1 MKDGFCQILALDV
14 DEEKSSTSNP
24 LGQNQ
29 ETHAY
34 NLTLLP
40 QFLVGT
46 WKQERNAFPCLD
58 IRAALGGWAGMTSV
72 LHSDAETTHS
82 STFSLF
88 LFCPIS
94 DICHHIIEYL
104 LGWHKMPFLVSSL
117 VVKAL
122 FLQQKLLICSSLM
135 LWGEL
140 DEVLSPSPMPWCYY
154 IAMAALLP
162 SSLLWKGIS

>member
-24 LGQNQ
+24 LGQNR

-58 IRAALGGWAGMTSV
+58 VQAALGGRAGMTSV
-72 LHSDAETTHS
+72 LHSAGETIHS

-94 DICHHIIEYL
+94 DICHHITEYVL
-104 LGWHKMPFLVSSL
+104 EWHKMPFLVSSL

-135 LWGEL
+135 LWGGL
-140 DEVLSPSPMPWCYY
+140 DEGLPPSPMPWCYY
-154 IAMAALLP
+154 ITMAALLP
-162 SSLLWKGIS
+162 SSLLWKGMS